1 MFNLFG
7 YERKLVT
14 SDLYEMDK
22 LIDIYSADKIKQVTL
37 NASENPVID
46 LALELA
52 KSGSTS
58 LNMKIQGLKIN
69 V

>member
-22 LIDIYSADKIKQVTL
+22 LIEIYSADKIKQATL
-37 NASENPVID
+37 NISEKPVID
-46 LALELA
+46 LVL
-52 KSGSTS
+52 
-58 LNMKIQGLKIN
+58 
-69 V
+69 